1 MIQILGL
8 QKDGL
13 EQPQFYL
20 LTFRDPDLGA
30 GHKQT
35 IENGTEVHLRV
46 VLAHHGIPQAE
57 IDNLF
62 ANANH

>member
-1 MIQILGL
+1 MIQVLSL

-35 IENGTEVHLRV
+35 IESGTEAHLRV
-46 VLAHHGIPQAE
+46 VLVHRGIPQAE